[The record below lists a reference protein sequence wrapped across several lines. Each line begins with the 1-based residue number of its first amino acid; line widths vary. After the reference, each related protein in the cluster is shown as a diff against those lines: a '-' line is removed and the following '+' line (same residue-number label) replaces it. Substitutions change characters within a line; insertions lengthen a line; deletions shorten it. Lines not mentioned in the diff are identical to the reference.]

1 MILDERKADI
11 LDFIV
16 RDYIKRGEPV
26 ASGRVYENAIID
38 AAPATIRNIMCE
50 LDESGF
56 LEQLHIS
63 GGRIPT
69 DKAYRYFVDSLMD
82 VKTPRRRD
90 QEAFEEMARSTRSL
104 HDINYQMGKV
114 ISEATNLFTIIASF
128 GGKKHLD
135 YYGAEGLLAEPE
147 FDNRQILR
155 DFARLIDG
163 AYEAADVYRQEM
175 NEAEEVFIGKE
186 NPVREV
192 ENFSVLSA
200 RWQDGDGETVMLAVG
215 PKRMDYEYGYSVIR
229 YFLAD
234 NQKHHG

>member
-1 MILDERKADI
+1 MMLDERQASI

-38 AAPATIRNIMCE
+38 AAPATIRNIMGE
-50 LDESGF
+50 LDEFGF
-56 LEQLHIS
+56 LEQLHTS

-69 DKAYRYFVDSLMD
+69 DKAYRYFVDSLMA
-82 VKTPRRRD
+82 VKALRRR
-90 QEAFEEMARSTRSL
+90 EKAALKEIARSAQSL
-104 HDINYQMGKV
+104 RDLNYQMGRA

-147 FDNRQILR
+147 FDDRQILR

-163 AYEAADVYRQEM
+163 AYEAADVYRHEM
-175 NEAEEVFIGKE
+175 DETEEVFIGKE

-192 ENFSVLSA
+192 ENFSVLGA

>member
-1 MILDERKADI
+1 MILDERKARI

-26 ASGRVYENAIID
+26 ASGRVYGNAVVD
-38 AAPATIRNIMCE
+38 AAPATIRNIMGE

-56 LEQLHIS
+56 LEQLHTS
-63 GGRIPT
+63 GGRVPT

-82 VKTPRRRD
+82 VKTPKRRD
-90 QEAFEEMARSTRSL
+90 QEALEEMARSVRPSR
-104 HDINYQMGKV
+104 DINYQMGKV

-128 GGKKHLD
+128 GNKKHLD

-147 FDNRQILR
+147 FDDRQILR
-155 DFARLIDG
+155 DFARLMDG
-163 AYEAADVYRQEM
+163 AYEAADVYRREM
-175 NEAEEVFIGKE
+175 EDAEEVFIGKE

-200 RWQDGDGETVMLAVG
+200 RWQDGGEETVMLAVG

-234 NQKHHG
+234 NQKYHG